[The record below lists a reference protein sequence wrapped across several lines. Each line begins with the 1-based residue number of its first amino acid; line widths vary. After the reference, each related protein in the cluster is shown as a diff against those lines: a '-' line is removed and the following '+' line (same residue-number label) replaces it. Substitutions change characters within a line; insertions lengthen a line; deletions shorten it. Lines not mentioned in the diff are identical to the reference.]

1 MRKSKYKDKI
11 YDGRWKVLGCHNN
24 QYTLENIYNH
34 HQIEIANDTMAKIGR
49 GETTVSNIISYRASL
64 SGFNPMNPYPRY
76 SKSYKRA
83 SYVAHQQIQ
92 AKKEKA

>member
-11 YDGRWKVLGCHNN
+11 YDGRWKFVETKDNK
-24 QYTLENIYNH
+24 YILENIYNH
-34 HQIEIANDTMAKIGR
+34 HQIEIANDTMAKIDR

-64 SGFNPMNPYPRY
+64 SGFNPMNPYPRC

-83 SYVAHQQIQ
+83 SYVAHQQIE
-92 AKKEKA
+92 AKKQKA